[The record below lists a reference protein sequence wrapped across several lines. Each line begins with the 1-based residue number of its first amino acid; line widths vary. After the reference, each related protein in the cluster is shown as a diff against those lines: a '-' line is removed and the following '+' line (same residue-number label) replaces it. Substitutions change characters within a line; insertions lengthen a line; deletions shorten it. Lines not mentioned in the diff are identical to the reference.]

1 MIVHA
6 GEEIVVHLNHGA
18 SDYLLVTFCELHNEH
33 LAHVHYFLKPIVDEA
48 NISCVGVMTTVK
60 GFYLSPEMDEVF
72 RIVERERRG
81 RKVVVFG
88 QSMGGYAAIKHARA
102 LKADYVLACSPFFS
116 MDPDELEFPSDRHR
130 KILTHSM
137 SHHNVVDRPQFKGMR
152 ITPADTHGRVV
163 TFFDPSEFVDVYNV
177 ELLRKHLPDAEFVTV
192 PHANHAVYN
201 PSWRASMFSGLVR
214 AMRSD
219 DKRAVVGEMNRIR
232 RGNAHFM
239 VRSLRKAS
247 QRKPLL
253 CLKALRSL
261 RIAEHPDYKTILS
274 DPLNMLLVHTL
285 FARGDRAAATTHFTL
300 VAKEVMQLRA
310 PPVDVGD
317 GPLLATVMGA
327 RRCLLMSVHG
337 TFLAY
342 EMANRSVRL
351 EQHVFG
357 RSDMFPVFAKWADGA
372 SSFYIL
378 SSDREI
384 PISLDAGIDGVQS
397 DARTDAKTGGSGQ
410 ASSPQ
415 LVEEGAH
422 CIALRSGDGYLGAGH
437 DGRLHP
443 SAVLGEHERFI
454 PIPMPEQSS
463 VLKAGSLNWFDQ
475 VTLTQP
481 PAPLIEND
489 MSAARQRRAPRWR
502 RLFAKA

>member
-6 GEEIVVHLNHGA
+6 GEEIVVHQNRGA

-33 LAHVHYFLKPIVDEA
+33 LAHMHYFLKPIVDEA
-48 NISCVGVMTTVK
+48 NISCIGVMTTVK

-72 RIVERERRG
+72 RIVEQERRG

-88 QSMGGYAAIKHARA
+88 QSMGGYAAIKHSRA

-116 MDPDELEFPSDRHR
+116 MDPDELEFPSDLHR
-130 KILTHSM
+130 RILTHSM
-137 SHHNVVDRPQFKGMR
+137 AHHNVADRPQFKGMR
-152 ITPADTHGRVV
+152 ITPADTHGRIVA
-163 TFFDPSEFVDVYNV
+163 FFDPSELVDVYDAD
-177 ELLRKHLPDAEFVTV
+177 LLRKHLPDAEFVTV

-201 PSWRASMFSGLVR
+201 PSWRATMFSDLVR
-214 AMRSD
+214 AVRSD
-219 DKRAVVGEMNRIR
+219 DRRAVVGEMNRIR
-232 RGNAHFM
+232 RSNAHFM

-253 CLKALRSL
+253 CLKVLRSP
-261 RIAEHPDYKTILS
+261 RIAEHPDYKTILN
-274 DPLNMLLVHTL
+274 DPLNMLLVYTL
-285 FARGDRAAATTHFTL
+285 FARGDRAAAAEHFAL
-300 VAKEVMQLRA
+300 VAREVMQLRA

-317 GPLLATVMGA
+317 GPLLATVLG
-327 RRCLLMSVHG
+327 RKRCLLMSVHG

-357 RSDMFPVFAKWADGA
+357 RSDLFPVFARWTDGA

-378 SSDREI
+378 SNDREI
-384 PISLDAGIDGVQS
+384 PISL
-397 DARTDAKTGGSGQ
+397 TGGEATSGDMVQ
-410 ASSPQ
+410 AAPPQ

-422 CIALRSGDGYLGAGH
+422 CVALRSGDGYLGAGT

-443 SAVLGEHERFI
+443 AAGLGEHERFI
-454 PIPMPEQSS
+454 PIPMPDQSS

-475 VTLTQP
+475 VMLTQP

-489 MSAARQRRAPRWR
+489 MSAVRQRRAPRWR

>member
-6 GEEIVVHLNHGA
+6 GEEIVVHQNHGA

-33 LAHVHYFLKPIVDEA
+33 LAHMHYFLKPIVDEA
-48 NISCVGVMTTVK
+48 NISCIGVMTTVK

-88 QSMGGYAAIKHARA
+88 QSMGGYAAIKHSRA

-130 KILTHSM
+130 KILMHSM
-137 SHHNVVDRPQFKGMR
+137 AHHNVVDRPQFKGMR
-152 ITPADTHGRVV
+152 ITAADTHGRVV
-163 TFFDPSEFVDVYNV
+163 VFYDPSEFVDVYDA

-201 PSWRASMFSGLVR
+201 SSWRASMFSDLVR
-214 AMRSD
+214 ATRSE
-219 DKRAVVGEMNRIR
+219 DKRAVVREMNRIR
-232 RGNAHFM
+232 RSNAQFM

-253 CLKALRSL
+253 CLKALHSP
-261 RIAEHPDYKTILS
+261 RIAEHLDYKTILN

-285 FARGDRAAATTHFTL
+285 FARGDRAAAVRHFAL

-317 GPLLATVMGA
+317 GPLLDTVLGQK
-327 RRCLLMSVHG
+327 RCLLMSVHG

-342 EMANRSVRL
+342 EMTNRAVRL

-357 RSDMFPVFAKWADGA
+357 RNDLFPVFAKWANGG

-378 SSDREI
+378 SNEREI
-384 PISLDAGIDGVQS
+384 PISLTTGDAGS
-397 DARTDAKTGGSGQ
+397 NTEAQ
-410 ASSPQ
+410 AASPQ
-415 LVEEGAH
+415 LVEAGAH
-422 CIALRSGDGYLGAGH
+422 CIAIRSGDGYLEAGNN
-437 DGRLHP
+437 GRLHLA
-443 SAVLGEHERFI
+443 AVLGEHERFV

-463 VLKAGSLNWFDQ
+463 ALKAGSLNWFDQ
-475 VTLTQP
+475 VVLTQP